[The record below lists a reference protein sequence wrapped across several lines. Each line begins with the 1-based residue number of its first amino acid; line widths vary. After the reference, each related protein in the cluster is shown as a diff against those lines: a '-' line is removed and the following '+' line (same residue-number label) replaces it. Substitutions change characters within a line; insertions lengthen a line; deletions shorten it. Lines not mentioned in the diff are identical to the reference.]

1 MSSEKLFDP
10 RYRINIELGMRV
22 MIQEENSKN
31 LELIPCYVKE
41 IISNDAVVETGVKVI
56 CQHAIKTDGP
66 LCTGRVKYIGKESNF
81 MNSWELILDLEKRL
95 RNLIVTLLSSEE
107 LNWWENIIDEQ
118 TKVEI
123 SARQK
128 DGKEKRE
135 RLQIPEYPEIQ
146 ELFFR
151 HLQAIIISS
160 GPWKRHFQKVFLDKC
175 TIQVKLDEISAY
187 RNLPAHGKEPTPQ
200 IMRKIQVYYDD
211 ITTLLE
217 LYARQSK

>member
-10 RYRINIELGMRV
+10 RYRINIELDMRV

-95 RNLIVTLLSSEE
+95 RDLIVTLLSSEE
-107 LNWWENIIDEQ
+107 LNWWENIIDEK
-118 TKVEI
+118 TKGEI

-128 DGKEKRE
+128 DGKEIRE

-146 ELFFR
+146 ELFLDIFR
-151 HLQAIIISS
+151 QLLSVQVLGKDIF
-160 GPWKRHFQKVFLDKC
+160 KKFLLINALFK
-175 TIQVKLDEISAY
+175 
-187 RNLPAHGKEPTPQ
+187 
-200 IMRKIQVYYDD
+200 
-211 ITTLLE
+211 
-217 LYARQSK
+217 